1 VTQAATRRSNRLG
14 DTESIDISAD
24 ILREAR
30 QQVLERGAGLSRD
43 QVLQV
48 LQLPDDRLEELLAL
62 AHDVRMRWCGPEV
75 EVEGIISLKTGGCP
89 EDCHFCSQSGLFASP
104 VRSAWLDVPSL
115 VEAAKQTAKS
125 GATEFCIVAA
135 VRGPDKRL
143 MSQVAAG
150 IEAIRNEVEINIA
163 CSLGMLTA
171 EQVEQL
177 SAMGVH
183 RYNHNLETA
192 RSFFTNVVTTH
203 TWEERWQTLSMV
215 RDAGME
221 VCCGGI
227 LGMGETLEQRAE
239 FAADLAELG
248 PDEVPLN
255 FLNPRPGT
263 PFGDLDVMPAS
274 AALKSV
280 AAFRLALPHTMLR
293 FAGGRE
299 ITLGDLGAKQGILG
313 GINAVIVGN
322 YLTTLGRP
330 AEADLE
336 LLEDLQMPIKAL
348 NASLSIKKGIG
359 KKVKGFLPI
368 AKRWVVERSFAWLEK
383 CRRLWKNCERKLST
397 SLQMLLLAFVGL
409 LLRRF

>member
-1 VTQAATRRSNRLG
+1 VTSTSTTSAVPPA
-14 DTESIDISAD
+14 DTAD
-24 ILREAR
+24 ILAVARE
-30 QQVLERGAGLSRD
+30 QVLDGGTGLSQE
-43 QVLQV
+43 QVLAV
-48 LQLPDDRLEELLAL
+48 LRLPDERLEELLAL

-104 VRSAWLDVPSL
+104 VRSAWIDIPSL
-115 VEAAKQTAKS
+115 VEAAKQTAKT

-150 IEAIRNEVEINIA
+150 IEAIRNEVDIQIA
-163 CSLGMLTA
+163 CSLGMLSQ
-171 EQVEQL
+171 EQVDEL
-177 SAMGVH
+177 AAMGVH

-192 RSFFTNVVTTH
+192 RSHFPNVVTTH
-203 TWEERWQTLSMV
+203 TWEERSDTLRMV
-215 RDAGME
+215 REAGME

-239 FAADLAELG
+239 FAADLAELE

-263 PFGDLDVMPAS
+263 PFGDLEVLPA
-274 AALKSV
+274 AEALKAV
-280 AAFRLALPHTMLR
+280 AAFRLALPRTILR

-299 ITLGDLGAKQGILG
+299 ITLGDLGAEKGILG

-330 AEADLE
+330 AEADLD
-336 LLEDLQMPIKAL
+336 LLDDLSMPIKAL
-348 NASLSIKKGIG
+348 NDTL
-359 KKVKGFLPI
+359 
-368 AKRWVVERSFAWLEK
+368 
-383 CRRLWKNCERKLST
+383 
-397 SLQMLLLAFVGL
+397 
-409 LLRRF
+409 

>member
-1 VTQAATRRSNRLG
+1 VTDVLELA
-14 DTESIDISAD
+14 
-24 ILREAR
+24 RE
-30 QQVLERGAGLSRD
+30 QVLERGEGLTPD

-48 LQLPDDRLEELLAL
+48 LRLPDDRLDDAL
-62 AHDVRMRWCGPEV
+62 AIAHQVRMRWCGPEV

-89 EDCHFCSQSGLFASP
+89 EDCHFCSQSGLFSSP
-104 VRSAWLDVPSL
+104 VRSAWLDIPSL
-115 VEAAKQTAKS
+115 VEAAKQTAKT

-135 VRGPDKRL
+135 VRGPDERL
-143 MSQVAAG
+143 LAQVAAG
-150 IEAIRNEVEINIA
+150 IEAIRNEVDIQIA
-163 CSLGMLTA
+163 CSLGMLTS
-171 EQVEQL
+171 EQVDRL

-192 RSFFTNVVTTH
+192 RSFFGNVVTTH
-203 TWEERWQTLSMV
+203 TWEERWETLVMV

-239 FAADLAELG
+239 FAANLAELN

-263 PFGDLDVMPAS
+263 PFGDLDVLPAS
-274 AALKSV
+274 EALKAV
-280 AAFRLALPHTMLR
+280 AAFRLALPRTMLR

-322 YLTTLGRP
+322 YLTTLGRR

-336 LLEDLQMPIKAL
+336 LLDDLQMPIKAL
-348 NASLSIKKGIG
+348 NATL
-359 KKVKGFLPI
+359 
-368 AKRWVVERSFAWLEK
+368 
-383 CRRLWKNCERKLST
+383 
-397 SLQMLLLAFVGL
+397 
-409 LLRRF
+409 

>member
-1 VTQAATRRSNRLG
+1 VT
-14 DTESIDISAD
+14 D
-24 ILREAR
+24 ILALAR
-30 QQVLERGAGLSRD
+30 AQVLERGEGLD
-43 QVLQV
+43 QEQVLRV
-48 LQLPDDRLEELLAL
+48 LQLPDDRLDELLAL
-62 AHDVRMRWCGPEV
+62 AHEVRMAWCGPDV

-115 VEAAKQTAKS
+115 VEAAKQTAKT

-135 VRGPDKRL
+135 VRGPDERL
-143 MSQVAAG
+143 LAQVAAG
-150 IEAIRNEVEINIA
+150 IEAIRNEVDIQIA
-163 CSLGMLTA
+163 CSLGMLTQP
-171 EQVEQL
+171 QVEQL
-177 SAMGVH
+177 SEMGVH

-192 RSFFTNVVTTH
+192 RSHFPNVVTTH
-203 TWEERWQTLSMV
+203 SWEERWETLSMV

-239 FAADLAELG
+239 FAANLAELD

-263 PFGDLDVMPAS
+263 PFGDLDVLPA
-274 AALKSV
+274 AEALKAV
-280 AAFRLALPHTMLR
+280 AAFRLALPRTMLR

-299 ITLGDLGAKQGILG
+299 ITLGDLGAKRGILG

-322 YLTTLGRP
+322 YLTTLGRA

-348 NASLSIKKGIG
+348 NATL
-359 KKVKGFLPI
+359 
-368 AKRWVVERSFAWLEK
+368 
-383 CRRLWKNCERKLST
+383 
-397 SLQMLLLAFVGL
+397 
-409 LLRRF
+409 

>member
-1 VTQAATRRSNRLG
+1 MTPVAGQTHS
-14 DTESIDISAD
+14 D
-24 ILREAR
+24 ILSHARE
-30 QQVLERGAGLSRD
+30 QVLEGGAGLSRD
-43 QVLQV
+43 QVLEI
-48 LQLPDDRLEELLAL
+48 LRLDDDRLEELLAL
-62 AHDVRMRWCGPEV
+62 AHEVRMRWCGPEV

-89 EDCHFCSQSGLFASP
+89 EDCHFCAQSGLFASP

-115 VEAAKQTAKS
+115 VEAAKQTAKT

-135 VRGPDKRL
+135 VRGPDERL
-143 MSQVAAG
+143 LSQVAAG
-150 IEAIRNEVEINIA
+150 IEAIRNEVDIHIA
-163 CSLGMLTA
+163 CSLGMLTQ
-171 EQVEQL
+171 EQVDRL
-177 SAMGVH
+177 AAMGVH

-192 RSFFTNVVTTH
+192 RSFFPNVVTTH
-203 TWEERWQTLSMV
+203 TWEERHDTLEMV

-239 FAADLAELG
+239 FAAELAELN
-248 PDEVPLN
+248 PHEVPLN

-263 PFGDLDVMPAS
+263 PFGDLEVMPATE
-274 AALKSV
+274 ALKAV
-280 AAFRLALPHTMLR
+280 AAFRLALPRTMLR

-336 LLEDLQMPIKAL
+336 LLGDLQMPVKAL
-348 NASLSIKKGIG
+348 NASL
-359 KKVKGFLPI
+359 
-368 AKRWVVERSFAWLEK
+368 
-383 CRRLWKNCERKLST
+383 
-397 SLQMLLLAFVGL
+397 
-409 LLRRF
+409 